1 MNSSEL
7 QSVINDMVIRG
18 KGILAADES
27 TRTITKR
34 FESIHVES
42 TEENRRDYRSMMFH
56 APDLSNSISGVILFE
71 ETLTQK
77 DQDNVSLAEV
87 LAKQNIVPGIKVDKG
102 LVPLHPVGSEKLTQ
116 GLDGLAERLATYKE
130 QGARFA
136 KWRAV
141 LNISDTLPTPLAIT
155 ANAEVLA
162 YYAATCQAQ
171 GFVPI
176 VEPEILMDGNH
187 SIDRCEAVTLETLH
201 QVFTA
206 LHKHHVLLEYII
218 LKPSMVTAGK
228 ECSEQASVEEVA
240 ERTVKT
246 LRRTVP
252 AAVPSINFLSG
263 GQSPELATAHLNTM
277 NNIATTLPWHLSFSY
292 GRALQEPCLKAWE
305 GNAANTNAAQK
316 ALLKR
321 AELNSAACTGEYNSM
336 MEDKSA

>member
-1 MNSSEL
+1 MNSAEL

-34 FESIHVES
+34 LESIHVES

-56 APDLSNSISGVILFE
+56 TPTLGNYISGVILFE
-71 ETLTQK
+71 ETLGQK
-77 DQDNVSLAEV
+77 DQDNILLTEV
-87 LAKQNIVPGIKVDKG
+87 LLKQNIIPGIKVDKG
-102 LVPLHPVGSEKLTQ
+102 LDALYPVGSEKLTQ
-116 GLDGLAERLATYKE
+116 GLDGLAERLTKYKA

-141 LNISDTLPTPLAIT
+141 LNISDKLPTPLAIT

-162 YYAATCQAQ
+162 YYAAICQTQ
-171 GFVPI
+171 GIVPI
-176 VEPEILMDGNH
+176 VEPEILMDGDH
-187 SIDRCEAVTLETLH
+187 TIDRCEEVTLEVLH
-201 QVFTA
+201 QVFMA
-206 LHKHHVLLEYII
+206 LHKHHVMLEYII
-218 LKPSMVTAGK
+218 LKPSMVISGK
-228 ECSEQASVEEVA
+228 ACLKQASIEEVA
-240 ERTVKT
+240 ERTVRT

-263 GQSPELATAHLNTM
+263 GQSPEVATAHLNTM

-292 GRALQEPCLKAWE
+292 GRALQEPCLNAWE
-305 GNAANTNAAQK
+305 GKAANNNTAQK

-321 AELNSAACTGEYNSM
+321 AELNSAACTGEYNPM
-336 MEDKSA
+336 MEEKS